1 MGSDMNGAGN
11 EPDAQTR
18 VWDLPTRL
26 FHWTLAVLVVL
37 LYATGEYGLLDMTWH
52 FWLGYAVLALLIFRV
67 LWGIFGSQTS
77 RFDDFVR
84 GPFDVAAYARS
95 MFSTNKQPS
104 IGHNPLGGWSV
115 LALLLCVLVQAVT
128 GLFATDEIDTDGPL
142 VARVSTHTV
151 KLMTRVHHWNEN
163 VLLALVGLHIGA
175 VLLYLLLKDEN
186 LIAPMI
192 SGRKRLSQLP
202 QLRFAS
208 VWLAL
213 ALLALAI
220 AGVALLLW
228 LAG

>member
-11 EPDAQTR
+11 QPDAQTP

-52 FWLGYAVLALLIFRV
+52 FWLGYVVLALLIFRV

-84 GPFDVAAYARS
+84 GPFAVAAYVRS
-95 MFSTNKQPS
+95 LFSTNKQAS

-115 LALLLCVLVQAVT
+115 LALLVCVLVQAVS

-142 VARVSTHTV
+142 VPRVSMYTV

-163 VLLALVGLHIGA
+163 VLLALVGLHVVV
-175 VLLYLLLKDEN
+175 VLLYLLLKHEN

-192 SGRKRLSQLP
+192 SGRKSLP
-202 QLRFAS
+202 QSSQLRFTS

-213 ALLALAI
+213 ALFVLAI

-228 LAG
+228 FAG

>member
-11 EPDAQTR
+11 QPDAQTR

-26 FHWTLAVLVVL
+26 FHWVLVVLIAL
-37 LYATGEYGLLDMTWH
+37 LYATGEYGLLDMVWH

-77 RFDDFVR
+77 RFGDFVR
-84 GPFDVAAYARS
+84 GPFAVAVYVRS
-95 MFSTNKQPS
+95 LFSTNKHAS

-115 LALLLCVLVQAVT
+115 LALLLCVLVQAVS

-142 VARVSTHTV
+142 VSWVSMYTV

-163 VLLALVGLHIGA
+163 VLLALVGLHVGA
-175 VLLYLLLKDEN
+175 VLLYLLLKHEN

-192 SGRKRLSQLP
+192 SGSKCLPQSP

-208 VWLAL
+208 VWLASGL
-213 ALLALAI
+213 FVVAI

-228 LAG
+228 FAG

>member
-1 MGSDMNGAGN
+1 MGSDMNAGN
-11 EPDAQTR
+11 PPGAQTR

-52 FWLGYAVLALLIFRV
+52 FWLGYVVLALLIFRM
-67 LWGIFGSQTS
+67 LWGFFGSQTS

-84 GPFDVAAYARS
+84 GPFAVAAYVRS
-95 MFSTNKQPS
+95 LFSTNKQAS

-115 LALLLCVLVQAVT
+115 LALLVCVLVQAVS

-142 VARVSTHTV
+142 VPWVSAYTV
-151 KLMTRVHHWNEN
+151 KLMTRAHHWNEN
-163 VLLALVGLHIGA
+163 VLLALVGLHVVA
-175 VLLYLLLKDEN
+175 VLLYLLLKHEN

-192 SGRKRLSQLP
+192 SGRKSLP
-202 QLRFAS
+202 QSSQLRFAS

-213 ALLALAI
+213 ALFVLAI